1 MNYSKYF
8 ILFFSLIFSFAQGQ
22 NLPLTKKKKLNT
34 RIEFGVDRGIQLS
47 KNFPILKSG
56 EQFNLSVSKLYG
68 SHFEA
73 GIGVG
78 YQNLEDE
85 QFMPIYLLLVGK
97 RKVGSGPYIESSIGY
112 SYGKNRNYEHAVTS
126 SFEGGKYFSTGIGYG
141 FNINNQYTF
150 LASCN
155 YIMQQSQV
163 KHYEGETV
171 NYIEDLI
178 FDLIVFKVGLLLK

>member
-1 MNYSKYF
+1 MNCTKYF
-8 ILFFSLIFSFAQGQ
+8 VLLFSLFFSFAQGQ
-22 NLPLTKKKKLNT
+22 NLLLEKKEKLNT
-34 RIEFGVDRGIQLS
+34 RIEIGIDRGIQLS

-56 EQFNLSVSKLYG
+56 EQINLSLSKLYG
-68 SHFEA
+68 SHFET
-73 GIGVG
+73 GIGVA

-97 RKVGSGPYIESSIGY
+97 SNAGNGPYIESSVGY
-112 SYGKNRNYEHAVTS
+112 SYGGNSKYEHTVTS
-126 SFEGGKYFSTGIGYG
+126 SFEGGKYFSTGIGYE

-155 YIMQQSQV
+155 YIIQHSQV
-163 KHYEGETV
+163 KHQQQGIV
-171 NYIEDLI
+171 NYIEELT

>member
-1 MNYSKYF
+1 MNCSKFF
-8 ILFFSLIFSFAQGQ
+8 ILCFSFLFSFAQAQ
-22 NLPLTKKKKLNT
+22 NLALTKKKNLNT
-34 RIEFGVDRGIQLS
+34 RIELGFDRGIQLS

-56 EQFNLSVSKLYG
+56 EQFNLSISKLYG

-78 YQNLEDE
+78 YQNLGDE

-97 RKVGSGPYIESSIGY
+97 TKAGSGPYIESSVGY
-112 SYGKNRNYEHAVTS
+112 AYGENSKYEHAVIS
-126 SFEGGKYFSTGIGYG
+126 NFEGGKYFSTGIGYE
-141 FNINNQYTF
+141 FNIKNQYSF

-155 YIMQQSQV
+155 YIRQQSQV

-171 NYIEDLI
+171 NYIENLT
-178 FDLIVFKVGLLLK
+178 FDLIVFKIGLLLK

>member
-1 MNYSKYF
+1 MNYTKYF
-8 ILFFSLIFSFAQGQ
+8 VLLFSLFFSFAQGQ
-22 NLPLTKKKKLNT
+22 NFLLEKKKKLNT
-34 RIEFGVDRGIQLS
+34 RIEIGIDRGIQLS

-56 EQFNLSVSKLYG
+56 EQINLSLSKLYG

-73 GIGVG
+73 GIGVA

-85 QFMPIYLLLVGK
+85 QFIPIYLLLIGK
-97 RKVGSGPYIESSIGY
+97 RKVASGPYIESAIGY
-112 SYGKNRNYEHAVTS
+112 SYAKNSKYEHAVTS
-126 SFEGGKYFSTGIGYG
+126 SFEGGEYFSTGIGYE

-155 YIMQQSQV
+155 YIMQHSQV
-163 KHYEGETV
+163 THYQQERV
-171 NYIEDLI
+171 NYIEELT

>member
-1 MNYSKYF
+1 MAAFQKVIYDICVSMGHYIDKETGETKS
-8 ILFFSLIFSFAQGQ
+8 SL
-22 NLPLTKKKKLNT
+22 
-34 RIEFGVDRGIQLS
+34 
-47 KNFPILKSG
+47 LK
-56 EQFNLSVSKLYG
+56 
-68 SHFEA
+68 
-73 GIGVG
+73 IGVG

-85 QFMPIYLLLVGK
+85 QFMPIYLLLIGK
-97 RKVGSGPYIESSIGY
+97 RKVGRGPYIESSIGY
-112 SYGKNRNYEHAVTS
+112 SYGRNSKYEHAVMS